1 MKIHLVM
8 RHIHD
13 TYGNIGT
20 MVGNP
25 FDITDN
31 FQNMTAGMFVS
42 IAAWTSFQRN
52 ENETPWWGTLKAS
65 GELNPKYPGGMVS
78 GLSANNFQQRR

>member
-1 MKIHLVM
+1 MQPQLMTGRI
-8 RHIHD
+8 D
-13 TYGNIGT
+13 QAACNIGT